1 MTARVLRALA
11 VTLLCSLALLVG
23 ASPAFA
29 HTRLQSSSPADGAS
43 TDTAP
48 TSVSLTFNEP
58 VQPGFATLTLIG
70 PDGVAY
76 QSGAVTADGGTVS
89 TGVTPLGPAGKYE
102 IGYRVVSEDGHP
114 VAGSVAFTLS
124 TAGPA
129 AATPTSSPAPTQAA
143 TAPATTQPAPVA
155 AAATTGDGGSPVW
168 PWIVGAV
175 VLLGG
180 GVVAAMRLGR
190 G

>member
-29 HTRLQSSSPADGAS
+29 HTRLQSSNPAEGAS

-76 QSGAVTADGGTVS
+76 QSGPVTADGDTVS
-89 TGVTPLGPAGKYE
+89 TEVTPLGPAGNYE

-143 TAPATTQPAPVA
+143 AVPATTQPAPVA
-155 AAATTGDGGSPVW
+155 AVAPTGDGGSPVW